1 MATGTQDRDKYWPV
15 IEAFFD
21 QYGLV
26 GQHLDSFNR
35 FIREE
40 LQQVVDSVGKLTPK
54 IEGYVVEL
62 GDIHVDEPS
71 IREADGSEHK
81 LYPNEA
87 RIRNLTY
94 ASKLHLDMTP
104 VRKEGSVSTRLETMR
119 IYIGDLPIMLRS
131 EKCHLHGLSD
141 EELIKHGED
150 PKDPGGYFIING
162 SERVLV
168 TQEDLAPN
176 RILIEE
182 ASKSSSYTHI
192 AKVFSTSRG
201 FRAPVTIERKRT
213 GELRVSFPS
222 VPGKIPL
229 AILLKALGLEK
240 DIDIV
245 DVISDDDEIRNELIV
260 TIEQSQPINAPTG
273 EEEESTRS
281 NALDFIGKRVAVG
294 QTKEYRLARAEK
306 VLDRYLLPHIGT
318 EEDSRLQKAY
328 YLGQMVERLL
338 ELVLGKRSPD
348 DKDHYANKRLKLS
361 GDLLMSL
368 FRVALYSLTRDI
380 KYQLE
385 RTAVRG
391 RKPNIRTAVRAD
403 VITQRLKHALATGNW
418 VGGKAGVS
426 QLLDRTNYISS
437 LSHLRRV
444 VSPLSRSQP
453 HFEARD
459 LHSTHWGKICP
470 NETPEGPN
478 CGLVKNI
485 AMMAYIS
492 VGTEEE
498 SVESA
503 LKKAEVEPI
512 EKLAG
517 KRGTKWAD
525 VFLNGRLIG
534 IHPAPQVLV
543 KAIRQKRRAGEI
555 DNQTNIAY
563 YEDTHE
569 VQVNCDAGRV
579 RRPVIVVENGK
590 SKLTDEHLRMVNET
604 EWGFLELLRNGSV
617 EFIDA
622 EEEENTL
629 IAMYPDDIGPNT
641 THLEIVPSTILGI
654 SAALIPFPERNQS
667 PRNVYMAGM
676 AKQSVGVPASN
687 FRYRADT
694 RSHFFHYPQVPLVKT
709 RAMDSIGY
717 EDRPA
722 GQNFIVAILSF
733 EGYNIEDALIMNKA
747 SIERGL
753 GRSTFARVYESEER
767 KYPGGQ
773 EDRFEIPDRSVR
785 GYRASESY
793 RNLGEDGII
802 ETEVEVLGGDVLI
815 GRTSPPRFLEEY
827 SEFEIASPNR
837 RETSVAVRHGE
848 AGVVDS
854 VILTETIDG
863 NRLVKVK
870 VRDLR
875 IPELGDKYASRHG
888 QKGVIGYIVPQ
899 QDLPFT
905 EDGVVPDLLINPHA
919 IPSRMTIGQILE
931 MIAGKAACMI
941 GKQQD
946 ASPFCGVTEEE
957 LYDILKKHGLKHNG
971 RETMYSGITGEKLK
985 VDIFIGVIFYQKLHH
1000 MVADKIH
1007 ARARGPVQI
1016 LTRQPTEG
1024 RAREGG
1030 LRFGEME
1037 RDVLIGHG
1045 AAILLKGRLL
1055 DESDKSNMLVCEECG
1070 LIGVYDRNKDQYYCP
1085 ICGTSAK
1092 ISSVVVSYA
1101 FKLLIQEM
1109 MSLGLATRL
1118 RLKEMI

>member
-1 MATGTQDRDKYWPV
+1 MVGERRDKYWPV
-15 IEAFFD
+15 IESFFKE
-21 QYGLV
+21 YGLV

-40 LQQVVDSVGKLTPK
+40 LQQVVDSVSEIKPK
-54 IEGYVVEL
+54 IEGYTVAL
-62 GDIHVDEPS
+62 GKIEVHPPS
-71 IREADGSEHK
+71 IREADGSEHP

-94 ASKLHLDMTP
+94 ASKLLLECTP
-104 VRKEGSVSTRLETMR
+104 IRRDGSTTTRLETVR

-131 EKCHLHGLSD
+131 ETCLLHGMTE

-229 AILLKALGLEK
+229 AILMKALGLESDK
-240 DIDIV
+240 DIA
-245 DVISDDDEIRNELIV
+245 DVISDDEEIRNELIV
-260 TIEQSQPINAPTG
+260 TIEQSAPINAPRDG
-273 EEEESTRS
+273 SGGSTVE

-294 QTKEYRLARAEK
+294 QTREYRLARAEK

-318 EEDSRLQKAY
+318 EPEDRLQKAY

-338 ELVLGKRSPD
+338 ELVLGKRQPD

-361 GDLLMSL
+361 GDLLVSL

-459 LHSTHWGKICP
+459 LHSTHWGKVCP

-492 VGTEEE
+492 VGTNEDA
-498 SVESA
+498 VEQA
-503 LKKAEVEPI
+503 LMQADVEAI
-512 EKLAG
+512 EARQG
-517 KRGTKWAD
+517 RRGAKWAD
-525 VFLNGRLIG
+525 VFLNGRLVG
-534 IHPAPQVLV
+534 VHAAPKLLV
-543 KAIRQKRRAGEI
+543 RAIRQRRRAGEI
-555 DNQTNIAY
+555 DQEVNIAY
-563 YEDTHE
+563 YEDTNE

-579 RRPVIVVENGK
+579 RRPLIIVENGQ
-590 SKLTDEHLRMVNET
+590 SRLTDEHLRMIEEG
-604 EWGFLELLRNGSV
+604 EWTFNDLLRNGIM
-617 EFIDA
+617 EFLDA

-629 IAMYPDDIGPNT
+629 IAMYPEDIRPNT

-654 SAALIPFPERNQS
+654 SAALIPFPEHNQS

-687 FRYRADT
+687 FKFRADT

-717 EDRPA
+717 EERPA

-733 EGYNIEDALIMNKA
+733 EGYNIEDALILNKA
-747 SIERGL
+747 SIDRGL
-753 GRSTFARVYESEER
+753 GRSTFCRVYESEER

-802 ETEVEVLGGDVLI
+802 ETEVEVQGGDVLI

-827 SEFEIASPNR
+827 SEFEITSPNR

-848 AGVVDS
+848 SGVVDS

-888 QKGVIGYIVPQ
+888 QKGVIGYLAPQ
-899 QDLPFT
+899 EDLPFT
-905 EDGVVPDLLINPHA
+905 EDGVVPDLVLNPHA

-931 MIAGKAACMI
+931 MIAGKAAAME

-946 ASPFCGVTEEE
+946 ATPFCGVTEEE
-957 LYDILKKHGLKHNG
+957 LFGLLKKHGFQHTG
-971 RETMYSGITGEKLK
+971 RETMYSGVTGEKLK
-985 VDIFIGVIFYQKLHH
+985 TDVFIGCVYYMKLHH

-1055 DESDKSNMLVCEECG
+1055 DESDKSTMLVCEECG

-1085 ICGTSAK
+1085 ICGPSAR

-1101 FKLLIQEM
+1101 FKLLLQEM
-1109 MSLGLATRL
+1109 MSLGLACRL

>member
-1 MATGTQDRDKYWPV
+1 MASGTTDKDKYWPV

-21 QYGLV
+21 HYGLV

-40 LQQVVDSVGKLTPK
+40 LQLVVTSVGKLTPK

-62 GDIHVDEPS
+62 GDIEIGKPT
-71 IREADGSEHK
+71 IREADGSEHT
-81 LYPNEA
+81 LTPNEA

-94 ASKLHLDMTP
+94 ASKLFLHMTP
-104 VRKEGSVSTRLETMR
+104 VRKEGSVSTRLETLKV
-119 IYIGDLPIMLRS
+119 YIGNMPIMLRS
-131 EKCHLHGLSD
+131 EQCHLYGKSA
-141 EELIKHGED
+141 EELIASGED

-176 RILIEE
+176 RILIEK
-182 ASKSSSYTHI
+182 ASKSSSFTHI
-192 AKVFSTSRG
+192 GKVFSTSRG

-229 AILLKALGLEK
+229 AILMKALGLES
-240 DIDIV
+240 DREIV
-245 DVISDDDEIRNELIV
+245 DVISDDDELRNELIV
-260 TIEQSQPINAPTG
+260 TIEQSAPINALKD
-273 EEEESTRS
+273 EEGGTTRE

-294 QTKEYRLARAEK
+294 QTKEYRLARAKK

-318 EEDSRLQKAY
+318 EDDTRLHKAY

-338 ELVLGKRSPD
+338 DLVLGKRTPD

-478 CGLVKNI
+478 CGLVKNL
-485 AMMAYIS
+485 AMSAYIS
-492 VGTEEE
+492 VGTDETVIER
-498 SVESA
+498 VM
-503 LKKAEVEPI
+503 LKSEVEPI
-512 EKLAG
+512 EKLLG
-517 KRGTKWAD
+517 KRGRKGAD
-525 VFLNGRLIG
+525 VFLNGRLVG
-534 IHPAPQVLV
+534 IHNAPQILV
-543 KAIRQKRRAGEI
+543 KTLRQKRRAGEI
-555 DNQTNIAY
+555 DHQTNIAY

-579 RRPVIVVENGK
+579 RRPVMVTEK
-590 SKLTDEHLRMVNET
+590 DKCRLTDEHLRMVVDG
-604 EWGFLELLRNGSV
+604 EWGFPELLRNGIV

-622 EEEENTL
+622 EEEENAL
-629 IAMYPDDIGPNT
+629 IAMYPSEMIDNT

-687 FRYRADT
+687 FRFRADT
-694 RSHFFHYPQVPLVKT
+694 RSHFFHYPQVPMVKT

-717 EDRPA
+717 EERPA
-722 GQNFIVAILSF
+722 GQNFVVAILSF

-802 ETEVEVLGGDVLI
+802 ETEVEVMGGDVLI

-827 SEFEIASPNR
+827 SEFEMASPNR

-875 IPELGDKYASRHG
+875 VPELGDK
-888 QKGVIGYIVPQ
+888 IGYIVPQ

-919 IPSRMTIGQILE
+919 IPSRMTIGQIME
-931 MIAGKAACMI
+931 MVAGKAGCMA
-941 GKQQD
+941 GEQQD
-946 ASPFCGVTEEE
+946 ATPFCGVTEEE
-957 LYDILKKHGLKHNG
+957 LFETLRKHGLKHNG
-971 RETMYSGITGEKLK
+971 RETMYSGITGERLK
-985 VDIFIGVIFYQKLHH
+985 VDIFMGVIFYQKLHH

-1055 DESDKSNMLVCEECG
+1055 DESDKSSMLVCEDCG

-1085 ICGTSAK
+1085 ICGTNAK

-1109 MSLGLATRL
+1109 LSLGLATRL